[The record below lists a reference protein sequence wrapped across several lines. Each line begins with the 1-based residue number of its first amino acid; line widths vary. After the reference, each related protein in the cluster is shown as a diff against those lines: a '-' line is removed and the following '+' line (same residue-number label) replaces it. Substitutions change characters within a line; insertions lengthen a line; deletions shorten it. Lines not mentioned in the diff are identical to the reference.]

1 VRDRALLLRV
11 LLCIGLL
18 CGGGLAVAGGLA
30 LRGPELVAVGVAGVL
45 AGCMAAGIAREA
57 PGGNARATIEAAIA
71 AAGATVVALL
81 VLAGIAALAG
91 GGVAAM
97 ALAAGVLGFLL
108 ARVVLARR
116 EAAAAVPPP
125 VVRPAPT
132 LAVRRASPDRPVPA
146 LSTPDLGA
154 EWMRSTAVL
163 ATPLHPTARHALVA
177 RRQET
182 LDELERR
189 DPDGF
194 GRWLA
199 DGSPGDPAEYVRGGP
214 VPGRPLQGDPA
225 ADTDAA

>member
-1 VRDRALLLRV
+1 MPDRAPLRLLLW
-11 LLCIGLL
+11 IGLV

-57 PGGNARATIEAAIA
+57 PGGHARSTIEAAVA
-71 AAGATVVALL
+71 ATGGTVLALL

-91 GGVAAM
+91 GGLAAM
-97 ALAAGVLGFLL
+97 TLAAGVLGFLL
-108 ARVVLARR
+108 ARAVVARR
-116 EAAAAVPPP
+116 KAAAVPAP
-125 VVRPAPT
+125 VARPAPP
-132 LAVRRASPDRPVPA
+132 LVVHRPSSDRPVAA
-146 LSTPDLGA
+146 LRTPELGA
-154 EWMRSTAVL
+154 EWVRSSAVL
-163 ATPLHPTARHALVA
+163 ASRLHPPARHAIVA

-199 DGSPGDPAEYVRGGP
+199 AGSTGDPAEYVRGGP

>member
-1 VRDRALLLRV
+1 V
-11 LLCIGLL
+11 LLWTGLT
-18 CGGGLAVAGGLA
+18 CGGGLAVVGGLA

-57 PGGNARATIEAAIA
+57 PASHARATIEAAVA
-71 AAGATVVALL
+71 ATGGTVLALL

-97 ALAAGVLGFLL
+97 TLAAGVLGVLV
-108 ARVVLARR
+108 ARAVVARR
-116 EAAAAVPPP
+116 KAAAVPPP
-125 VVRPAPT
+125 VVRPTPT
-132 LAVRRASPDRPVPA
+132 LAVHRPPPDRPVAA
-146 LSTPDLGA
+146 LSTSELGA
-154 EWMRSTAVL
+154 EWLRTTAVL
-163 ATPLHPTARHALVA
+163 ATVLHPTARHTIVA

-194 GRWLA
+194 GRWLTG
-199 DGSPGDPAEYVRGGP
+199 GSAGDPAEFVRGGP
-214 VPGRPLQGDPA
+214 MPGRPLQGDPA